1 MCVQKWKDFIS
12 NSSIFIDLT
21 ILPFTAFKT
30 YDNKRG
36 MNQVWKYLNS
46 ENKIAVFGTNIGV
59 FVLDESSQILKM
71 TNLVDPLPRR
81 FLAFRDNIRH

>member
-12 NSSIFIDLT
+12 NLSIFIDST

-46 ENKIAVFGTNIGV
+46 GNKIAVFGTNIGV
-59 FVLDESSQILKM
+59 FVLDESSHWADFENDQSSRSIAKEI
-71 TNLVDPLPRR
+71 PS
-81 FLAFRDNIRH
+81 F